1 MKVTETHILDNCD
14 FALLD
19 ALLSPRLKPGPR
31 QRTIVDLFG
40 RFSSLREI
48 IHAPPRTLKA
58 ITKCGGIAYEELQ
71 KARKLAIA
79 LARVEIRNRPVLTQY
94 KAIIQYCRTLLA
106 GERRELFFALFLNK
120 ADKLVGSQ
128 CLQSGT
134 IDHVFVYPRE
144 LFDCAMEHAAAS
156 IILVHNHPGGSPQPS
171 RADIAM
177 TKTIS
182 MVGRH
187 LGIKLKDHII
197 IGKSGTYSF
206 RQKNRVLLPG
216 NSNIY

>member
-1 MKVTETHILDNCD
+1 MKVTETNIMYNRD

-19 ALLSPRLKPGPR
+19 ALLSQRLKPGPR
-31 QRTIVDLFG
+31 QRTITDLFG
-40 RFSSLREI
+40 RFSTLREI
-48 IHAPPRTLKA
+48 VHAPPRTLRA
-58 ITKCGGIAYEELQ
+58 TTKCGGIAYEELQ

-94 KAIIQYCRTLLA
+94 KAIIQYCRTFLA
-106 GERRELFFALFLNK
+106 GERREQFFALFLNK
-120 ADKLVGSQ
+120 ADKLIASQ

-144 LFDCAMEHAAAS
+144 LFNLAMEHAAAS
-156 IILVHNHPGGSPQPS
+156 IILVHNHPGGNPQPS

-187 LGIKLKDHII
+187 MGIKLKDHII
-197 IGKSGTYSF
+197 VGKSGTYSF
-206 RQKNRVLLPG
+206 RQENKVSLPD
-216 NSNIY
+216 NSSFY